1 MEPGTKT
8 AKGPNNTNLKKKK
21 KKKKIWKLLSTYKD
35 SLTFL
40 LQGKNVFVSKEL
52 YIWNTKY

>member
-1 MEPGTKT
+1 MGSE
-8 AKGPNNTNLKKKK
+8 
-21 KKKKIWKLLSTYKD
+21 YKD